1 MAEQNKPAQSN
12 PAKSVTTSPMPVK
25 HTRDN
30 GGNLRTSTGS
40 GAKK

>member
-12 PAKSVTTSPMPVK
+12 PAESVTTPPMPVK

-30 GGNLRTSTGS
+30 GGNLRTSTRS
-40 GAKK
+40 GVKK